1 MRTKYYALAVH
12 RGTRRWA
19 NAGTLDGKRCY
30 ETEAEARDAA
40 MRYIAA
46 YCMSEKPVT
55 AWRVLSVNQTI
66 IAAGGV

>member
-1 MRTKYYALAVH
+1 MRTKYYALATH

-19 NAGTLDGKRCY
+19 NAGTLDGRRSY
-30 ETEAEARDAA
+30 ETEVEARDAA

-46 YCMSEKPVT
+46 YCTSEKPVT
-55 AWRVLSVNQTI
+55 AWRVLSVQQTV